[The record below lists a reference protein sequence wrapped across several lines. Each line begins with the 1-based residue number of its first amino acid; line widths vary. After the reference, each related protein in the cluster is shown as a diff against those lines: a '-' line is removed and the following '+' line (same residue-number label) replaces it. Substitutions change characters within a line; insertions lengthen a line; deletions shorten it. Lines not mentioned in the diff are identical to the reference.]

1 MSSVYQPKRVVR
13 KWGSTMRDLKYGKNV
28 WRSCRHKVR
37 YVTYDYAIKK
47 ALKYTEKYMKA
58 QYVYWCPFCHGYHI
72 TGVPQRNERER
83 RIQEIA
89 INEILQKGAT
99 DGTTNPSTNESIIKQ
114 EKKQEKRQEESS
126 ATQNAETISQ
136 EEQE

>member
-1 MSSVYQPKRVVR
+1 
-13 KWGSTMRDLKYGKNV
+13 
-28 WRSCRHKVR
+28 
-37 YVTYDYAIKK
+37 
-47 ALKYTEKYMKA
+47 MKA

-99 DGTTNPSTNESIIKQ
+99 DGTTNPITNESIIKQ
-114 EKKQEKRQEESS
+114 EKRQEESS
-126 ATQNAETISQ
+126 TTQNAETISQ

>member
-1 MSSVYQPKRVVR
+1 MSSVRRPKRAVR
-13 KWGSTMRDLKYGKNV
+13 KWGSTMRDLKHGKNV
-28 WRSCRHKVR
+28 WRSCRHKLR
-37 YVTYDYAIKK
+37 YATYDYAIKK

-89 INEILQKGAT
+89 INKILQKGAT
-99 DGTTNPSTNESIIKQ
+99 DGTTNPITNESIIKQ
-114 EKKQEKRQEESS
+114 EKRQEENS

>member
-1 MSSVYQPKRVVR
+1 MSSVRRPKRAVR
-13 KWGSTMRDLKYGKNV
+13 KWGSTMRDLKHGKNV

-37 YVTYDYAIKK
+37 YATYTYAIKK

-99 DGTTNPSTNESIIKQ
+99 DGTTNPITNESIIKQ
-114 EKKQEKRQEESS
+114 EKRQEENST
-126 ATQNAETISQ
+126 TQNAETISQ

>member
-1 MSSVYQPKRVVR
+1 MSSVHRPKRVVR

-28 WRSCRHKVR
+28 WRSCRHKLR
-37 YVTYDYAIKK
+37 YATYDYAIKK

-99 DGTTNPSTNESIIKQ
+99 DGTTNPITNESIIKQ
-114 EKKQEKRQEESS
+114 EKRQEESS
-126 ATQNAETISQ
+126 TTQNAEAISQ

>member
-1 MSSVYQPKRVVR
+1 MSSVRRPKRVVR
-13 KWGSTMRDLKYGKNV
+13 KWGSTMRDLKHGKNV
-28 WRSCRHKVR
+28 WRSCRNKLR
-37 YVTYDYAIKK
+37 YATYDYAIKK

-89 INEILQKGAT
+89 INEILQKGK
-99 DGTTNPSTNESIIKQ
+99 DEQTNTSSTSLRDVPTQRELKSDVHPESA
-114 EKKQEKRQEESS
+114 EENSL
-126 ATQNAETISQ
+126 
-136 EEQE
+136 

>member
-72 TGVPQRNERER
+72 TSVPQRNERER

-89 INEILQKGAT
+89 INKILQKGAT
-99 DGTTNPSTNESIIKQ
+99 DGTTNPITNESIIKQ
-114 EKKQEKRQEESS
+114 EKRQEESS
-126 ATQNAETISQ
+126 TTQNAEAISQ

>member
-1 MSSVYQPKRVVR
+1 MSSVYRPKRVVR

-89 INEILQKGAT
+89 INKILQKGAT
-99 DGTTNPSTNESIIKQ
+99 DGTTNPITNESII
-114 EKKQEKRQEESS
+114 KQEKRQEESS

>member
-1 MSSVYQPKRVVR
+1 MSSVRRPKRIAR

-28 WRSCRHKVR
+28 WRSCRHKLR
-37 YVTYDYAIKK
+37 YATYDYAIKK

-99 DGTTNPSTNESIIKQ
+99 DGTTNPITNESIIKQ
-114 EKKQEKRQEESS
+114 EKRQEENST
-126 ATQNAETISQ
+126 TQNAETISQ

>member
-1 MSSVYQPKRVVR
+1 MSSVRRPKRLAR
-13 KWGSTMRDLKYGKNV
+13 KWGSTMRDLKHGKNV
-28 WRSCRHKVR
+28 WRSCRHKLR
-37 YVTYDYAIKK
+37 YATYDYAIKK

-99 DGTTNPSTNESIIKQ
+99 DGTTNPITNESIIKQ
-114 EKKQEKRQEESS
+114 EKRQEESS
-126 ATQNAETISQ
+126 TTQNAETISQ

>member
-1 MSSVYQPKRVVR
+1 
-13 KWGSTMRDLKYGKNV
+13 MRDLKHGKNV
-28 WRSCRHKVR
+28 WRSCRHKLR
-37 YVTYDYAIKK
+37 YATYDYAIKK

-58 QYVYWCPFCHGYHI
+58 QYVYWCPFCHGYNI
-72 TGVPQRNERER
+72 TGRQQRNERER

-99 DGTTNPSTNESIIKQ
+99 DGTTNYITNESIIKQ
-114 EKKQEKRQEESS
+114 EKRQEENST
-126 ATQNAETISQ
+126 AQNAETISQ

>member
-1 MSSVYQPKRVVR
+1 MSSVYRPKRVVR

-99 DGTTNPSTNESIIKQ
+99 DGTTNPITNESIIKQ
-114 EKKQEKRQEESS
+114 EKRQEESS
-126 ATQNAETISQ
+126 TTQNAETISQ

>member
-1 MSSVYQPKRVVR
+1 
-13 KWGSTMRDLKYGKNV
+13 MRDLKHGKNV
-28 WRSCRHKVR
+28 WRSCRHKLR
-37 YVTYDYAIKK
+37 YATYDYAIKK

-72 TGVPQRNERER
+72 TGMPQRNERER

-99 DGTTNPSTNESIIKQ
+99 DGTTNYTTNEGII
-114 EKKQEKRQEESS
+114 KQEKRQEENST
-126 ATQNAETISQ
+126 TQNAETISQ

>member
-1 MSSVYQPKRVVR
+1 
-13 KWGSTMRDLKYGKNV
+13 MRDLSYGKNV
-28 WRSCRHKVR
+28 WRSCRHKLR
-37 YVTYDYAIKK
+37 YATYNYAIKR

-72 TGVPQRNERER
+72 TSVPQRNERER

-89 INEILQKGAT
+89 INKILQKGAT
-99 DGTTNPSTNESIIKQ
+99 DGTINPITNEGII
-114 EKKQEKRQEESS
+114 KQEKRQEENST
-126 ATQNAETISQ
+126 TQNAKAISQ